1 MKWLLPAL
9 LAFALTS
16 CGVVKE
22 TPREC
27 VDDEECFGGE
37 YCGRGLCKP
46 YRNRTD
52 TEPRDRRDLG
62 AYLYDLGHEDSAGM
76 PTGSN

>member
-1 MKWLLPAL
+1 VRLVL
-9 LAFALTS
+9 LAALALALTG

-46 YRNRTD
+46 YQNRTD
-52 TEPRDRRDLG
+52 TDPRDRRDLG
-62 AYLYDLGHEDSAGM
+62 PYLYDLGPEDPADMSAG
-76 PTGSN
+76 SN